1 MRISQEIRE
10 KFIKYFVGR
19 GHLHLPSASLVPSD
33 DPTLLFTT
41 AGMVPFKPYFLGQ
54 GTPPA
59 KRITTIQKCFR
70 TTDIEKVG
78 FTPRHLTFLE
88 MLGNFSLGDY
98 FKKEAI
104 EFAYEFLIKELQLPL
119 SSIWISIFEEDDEAF
134 EIWNKHIGIPAERIV
149 RLGKE
154 DNFWGPPGPTG
165 PCGPCSEIYYD
176 FGPKNKGEENCK
188 PGDPCDR
195 FMEIWN
201 LVFMTYY
208 MDEEGKL
215 TPLPQKNIDTG
226 MGLERITTI
235 VEEAVNVFDTD
246 LFQPLIQE
254 IRKLIN
260 QEDRVIE
267 RIISDHIRGITFLMG
282 DGVVPTNDGRGYVLR
297 RLIRRAERKAF
308 EKGIKEPFLYNLVP
322 KVIEIMKSFY
332 PELVSKK
339 DFIMRILKKE
349 EEQFLKTLEQG
360 LYLLDTISREGI
372 TELSGDFVFRLYD
385 TYGFPLELT
394 LEIAQEKGWKVDLEG
409 FNKAMEEQK
418 RKARIS
424 LEEKLESIWIN
435 LSDEEI
441 YELREIP
448 PTEFV
453 GYDVLETKSKV
464 LFFLQGKHGRI
475 IKPSEEIYL
484 ILDKTPFYAESGGQ
498 VADKGVIVGE
508 DVEVVVN
515 DVQKLG
521 EKFYVHKGRVVKGEL
536 EEGMEVIAR
545 VDKESRE
552 SVQRHHTATHLLHY
566 ALRKT
571 LGNHVMQSGSLVSP
585 EFLRFD
591 FTHYQPLTF
600 SEIEEIERI
609 INSSIVSNYKV
620 EKIYTTLEKA
630 REMGA
635 LALFTEK
642 YQREVRVIKIND
654 ISMELC
660 GGTHVEYTGDIGL
673 FIIVKEEGIGS
684 GIRRVFA
691 LCGLKAWEYIN
702 SQKKA
707 LNDIYGLLRVNNLDD
722 LNQRL
727 VKILS
732 SLEEKDNKIKNL
744 ENIILEYEAKRILE
758 RVISKDNVNIFIEKV
773 NLPSID
779 LVRRLGDY
787 LKSKKP
793 DSLIILGIDQEDKT
807 SINIMIS
814 PSLVKKGILAKDI
827 ANMLNEKLKGKGG
840 GRDTFAQINIDKID
854 NLKTIE
860 KILTEWLEK

>member
-10 KFIKYFVGR
+10 KFIKYFVGK

-208 MDEEGKL
+208 MNEEGKL

-235 VEEAVNVFDTD
+235 VEEVSNVFDTD

-260 QEDRVIE
+260 QEDMVIE

-360 LYLLDTISREGI
+360 LFLLDTISREGI
-372 TELSGDFVFRLYD
+372 TELSGDFVFKLYD

-453 GYDVLETKSKV
+453 GYDGLESKSKI
-464 LFFLQGKHGRI
+464 LFFLQGKHGKI
-475 IKPSEEIYL
+475 IKPSEEVYF

-508 DVEVVVN
+508 NFEVVVN

-545 VDKESRE
+545 VDKELRE

-620 EKIYTTLEKA
+620 EKMYTTLEKA

-684 GIRRVFA
+684 GIRRIFA

-707 LNDIYGLLRVNNLDD
+707 LNNIYDLIRVNNLED

-727 VKILS
+727 VKILN

-758 RVISKDNVNIFIEKV
+758 RVISKDNMNIFIEKV

-840 GRDTFAQINIDKID
+840 GRDTFAQINIDKIE